1 MASEEHDDDCC
12 PNYVPMNMAKSA
24 HDYCIAENKR
34 LMEENAKLKTEI
46 VRLKAETI
54 KQIEAAMPPVE
65 AYISKLE
72 CEVERLTKAIESSSY
87 YFLSIKLQ
95 AEVERLNDIIIR
107 GASVPDAKPI
117 SE

>member
-1 MASEEHDDDCC
+1 
-12 PNYVPMNMAKSA
+12 MNMAKSA

-34 LMEENAKLKTEI
+34 LMEENAKLKAENAA
-46 VRLKAETI
+46 LKAEVERLTEI
-54 KQIEAAMPPVE
+54 DSYLHHSNEHAHEERCVELEAQ
-65 AYISKLE
+65 
-72 CEVERLTKAIESSSY
+72 VERLTKAIESSSY